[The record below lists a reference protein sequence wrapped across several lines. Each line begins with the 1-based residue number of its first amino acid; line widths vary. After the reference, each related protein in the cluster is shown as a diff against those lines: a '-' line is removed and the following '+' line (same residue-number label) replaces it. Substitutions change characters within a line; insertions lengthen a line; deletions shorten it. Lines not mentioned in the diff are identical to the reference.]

1 MKSMGNGSK
10 RRLSRQWL
18 LTNVGKG
25 SPCRNSPGGAAA
37 ASCWGT
43 EREVC
48 HIPAHEGSDLR
59 GPEVWADGN
68 GDNTLRCALWEGGC
82 CQLACHKGNLTGE
95 EEPAENNFT
104 LSPYYVPGTSG
115 LADRERPSLRGAGWS
130 RDPGGT
136 ATLSAPYR

>member
-1 MKSMGNGSK
+1 MTQRFSVRVTVLAGAVAEREKSRGDGSK
-10 RRLSRQWL
+10 RRLSRQRL

-25 SPCRNSPGGAAA
+25 SPCGNSPGGAAA

-68 GDNTLRCALWEGGC
+68 GDNTLRCALWEGGSKDVKFFSGSKNSMVE
-82 CQLACHKGNLTGE
+82 ADGE
-95 EEPAENNFT
+95 EPVEGKIII
-104 LSPYYVPGTSG
+104 VKGQ
-115 LADRERPSLRGAGWS
+115 ERIEL
-130 RDPGGT
+130 
-136 ATLSAPYR
+136 